1 MTDSDPKKAREL
13 ALQRYRDMQRETT
26 DPLAYRMLGDIIVET
41 QAELDSDEWRSR

>member
-1 MTDSDPKKAREL
+1 V
-13 ALQRYRDMQRETT
+13 QRYRDMQGETT